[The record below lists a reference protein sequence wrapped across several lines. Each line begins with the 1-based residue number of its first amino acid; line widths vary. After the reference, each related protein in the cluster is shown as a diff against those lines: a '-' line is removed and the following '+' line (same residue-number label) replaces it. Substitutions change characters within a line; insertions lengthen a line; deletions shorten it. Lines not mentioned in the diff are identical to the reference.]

1 MVPPQGNVTTCNSN
15 NYNEAK
21 HLGLIKRS
29 IKNITRRKT
38 RAALVII
45 ALSLSMALMVSI
57 PATLSANQKA
67 SQKVTDDYIQANNNT
82 AAALNKTSTLIE
94 LTNSS
99 SSGGFITVGT
109 LGGTFQLPY
118 IDQTLYDELRTNDK
132 IDAVIPG
139 FSYTSE
145 ETVPSTITFGTNNM
159 TINKPAYT
167 LIGVPLDE
175 TLNDV
180 LPDNITSGR
189 NLNKNDTTSVVIT
202 EDLVEYFHASV
213 GDSIR
218 IYNRTYTVVGVCA
231 PSEHDAT
238 VVSRV
243 YMNII
248 EAQAATNKTGQ
259 YSNLSVYTKDAADVD
274 QLVQYIKAKYPG
286 IMTTSYKERL
296 ASLQSI
302 QQSQQQML
310 NSAAATMTQTQATA
324 NQEIAVIVVATST
337 IVFFVMLYTVRE
349 RTKEI
354 GTLKAI
360 GFSNGQVMTQFMV
373 EGVVQSAVAGV
384 IGIALGF
391 FVAPLLSGL
400 LLPYV
405 NPLSSPITTS
415 NGGSVYVGGAVALS
429 PITSQ
434 ATALTVAIT
443 PELIAISMGT
453 AVLLGLLG
461 SIYPAWKAAKTRPAL
476 AMKYE

>member
-1 MVPPQGNVTTCNSN
+1 
-15 NYNEAK
+15 
-21 HLGLIKRS
+21 LGLIKRA
-29 IKNITRRKT
+29 IKNITRRRT

-45 ALSLSMALMVSI
+45 ALSLSMALMISI

-67 SQKVTDDYIQANNNT
+67 SQKVTDDYIQANDKT
-82 AAALNKTSTLIE
+82 EAALNKTATLIE

-99 SSGGFITVGT
+99 SGGFITI
-109 LGGTFQLPY
+109 GGAGSSFQLPY
-118 IDQTLYDELRTNDK
+118 IHQTLYDELRTNDK
-132 IDAVIPG
+132 IQSVIPG

-145 ETVPSTITFGTNNM
+145 ETVPSTITFGTSNM
-159 TINKPAYT
+159 TINRPAYT
-167 LIGVPLDE
+167 LIGVPLE
-175 TLNDV
+175 GSLNGV
-180 LPDNITSGR
+180 LPDNITLGR
-189 NLNKNDTTSVVIT
+189 NLQENDTNQVVIS

-213 GDSIR
+213 DDSIR
-218 IYNRTYTVVGVCA
+218 ICNRTYTVVGVCA
-231 PSEHDAT
+231 PSEKYTSA
-238 VVSRV
+238 VSKI
-243 YMNII
+243 YMNIN
-248 EAQAATNKTGQ
+248 EAQVATNKTGQ
-259 YSNLSVYTKDAADVD
+259 YSSLSVYTKTAADVD
-274 QLVQYIKAKYPG
+274 RLVEYIKAAYPS
-286 IMTTSYKERL
+286 IRSVSYKDRL

-310 NSAAATMTQTQATA
+310 NNAAATLAQTQATA

-373 EGVVQSAVAGV
+373 EGVVQSAVAGA

-405 NPLSSPITTS
+405 NPLSSTITTS
-415 NGGSVYVGGAVALS
+415 SGGSFSVGGAVTLS
-429 PITSQ
+429 PIGASQ
-434 ATALTVAIT
+434 ATALSVAIT
-443 PELIAISMGT
+443 PELVAISMGT